1 MILSHVLA
9 SFAAAR
15 AAVFAACLAAA
26 VLIALRAPNAGGA
39 LPEVDT
45 ALLLAVDVSN
55 SVDDKRY
62 YLQMEGIAKALE
74 DPGVIS
80 AITNGP
86 QGSILFSIMTWSDR
100 TETAIPWVRIGSA
113 ADAKAVADRIR
124 RMPRIKGQ
132 FTCVSRSLR
141 TFADKVVPQIPAK
154 ANRTV
159 IDVSGDGREDC
170 NPDEPVMDVR
180 DELVESKVII
190 NGLPILDG
198 SEAATIEDWY
208 KEHVQGG
215 NGSFVIAA
223 DGYQD
228 FERAIRQKF
237 IVEISDYAPAV
248 RPTAQR
254 RAEAR

>member
-1 MILSHVLA
+1 MINRALF
-9 SFAAAR
+9 SFNAGAR
-15 AAVFAACLAAA
+15 FAVVAACIIA
-26 VLIALRAPNAGGA
+26 VLIGSRAPHAGGS

-45 ALLLAVDVSN
+45 ALLVAVDVSN

-86 QGSILFSIMTWSDR
+86 QASILFSIMTWSDL
-100 TETAIPWVRIGSA
+100 TETAIPWVRIASA
-113 ADAKAVADRIR
+113 ADAKAVAQRIR
-124 RMPRIKGQ
+124 QMPRIKGQ
-132 FTCVSRSLR
+132 FTCVSRSMR
-141 TFADKVVPQIPAK
+141 TIADKVVPQIPAK

-170 NPDEPVMDVR
+170 NPEEPVKEVR
-180 DELVESKVII
+180 DELVASKVII
-190 NGLPILDG
+190 NGLPILEG
-198 SEAATIEDWY
+198 SEGATIEEWY

-215 NGSFVIAA
+215 VGSFVIAA
-223 DGYQD
+223 DGYKD

-237 IVEISDYAPAV
+237 IVEISGYDPS
-248 RPTAQR
+248 TR
-254 RAEAR
+254 RADVR